1 MKKFAVALLTS
12 VAFVEVIVILIFYKY
27 TNRINGVKGKWIAQG
42 EQESQGNFARNFT
55 TLLQMNKEGALN
67 ENSTEVMSLKNISTR
82 CSQLTFGFVSH
93 ITQPRFEETS
103 QNPFL
108 LVMITSGVKNSYR
121 TRRNGVRNTWGNEV
135 NHQALRVWKRVFV
148 LGKTPDS
155 LLENE
160 INQESTMFNDILV
173 LDITDNYDN
182 LVIKSYSGLLWGLVH
197 VNPQFILKAD
207 DDVYVRIPYLVS
219 WLEYYA
225 TDRFY
230 GGHVIPGGADVRR
243 TSNMKNRVARDCMEE
258 DHYAP
263 YCSGAYYVVSS
274 NALPLI
280 FQSMHKWTAIP
291 VEDAYMGLLAR
302 ESGLKPVDIPGI
314 EFRNIQDYGR
324 CNWASAVALGHNY
337 DILQYTY
344 IQSKLQEHSHLPRYY
359 YECLATEWAGFILII
374 VIPSSVIIIL
384 CTVVKVRSWQRH
396 SSR

>member
-1 MKKFAVALLTS
+1 MGKFAQN
-12 VAFVEVIVILIFYKY
+12 Y
-27 TNRINGVKGKWIAQG
+27 
-42 EQESQGNFARNFT
+42 FT
-55 TLLQMNKEGALN
+55 TVLQMNNNKINPLN
-67 ENSTEVMSLKNISTR
+67 ENSTKVISLQNISTR

-93 ITQPRFEETS
+93 TMQPRFEETS

-108 LVMITSGVKNSYR
+108 LVLIPSGVENSHR
-121 TRRNGVRNTWGNEV
+121 TRRNAVRNTWGNEV
-135 NHQALRVWKRVFV
+135 NHQASRVWKCVFV

-173 LDITDNYDN
+173 LDMTDNYDN

-197 VNPQFILKAD
+197 VNPRFILKAD

-230 GGHVIPGGADVRR
+230 GGHVIPGGADVQRS
-243 TSNMKNRVARDCMEE
+243 SNMKNRVARDCMME

-263 YCSGAYYVVSS
+263 YCSGPFYVVSS
-274 NALPLI
+274 DALPLI
-280 FQSMHKWTAIP
+280 LESMHKLTAIP

-302 ESGLKPVDIPGI
+302 ESGLKPVDIPGF
-314 EFRNIQDYGR
+314 EFENIREFGR
-324 CNWASAVALGHNY
+324 CNWASVVALGHGYN
-337 DILQYTY
+337 DILPYAY
-344 IQSKLQEHSHLPRYY
+344 AESKLQEHSHLPRYY

-374 VIPSSVIIIL
+374 VIPSSVVAIVST
-384 CTVVKVRSWQRH
+384 CVKLRWCQR
-396 SSR
+396 RGFR